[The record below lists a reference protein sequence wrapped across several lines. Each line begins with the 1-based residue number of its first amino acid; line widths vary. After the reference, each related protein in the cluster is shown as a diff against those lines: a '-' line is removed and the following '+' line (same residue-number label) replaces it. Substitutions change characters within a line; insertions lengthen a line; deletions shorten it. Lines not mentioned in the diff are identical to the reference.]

1 MVTREEVYSALGQ
14 VMDPEIHR
22 PITELEMVKSVDIDQ
37 SGAVRVEV
45 LLTIP
50 GCPMKDRLNR
60 DVTAAVAP
68 LPGVTAVEVALGSMT
83 EEQRQALV
91 GKLRGPGAQQQRKIT
106 FWGDD
111 SATRVLAVASGK
123 GGVGKSS
130 VTVNL
135 AAALAAQGHRVA
147 VVDCDIYGFS
157 VPRMLGV
164 SGRPV
169 GFNGMIMPLEANGVK
184 VISIGFF
191 TDGRPVAWRGPMLHR
206 AIQQFLAD
214 VYWGDLD
221 YVLLDLP
228 PGTGDVSISLAQMLP
243 GSEMLLVTTP
253 QEAAERAAA
262 RSWPAT
268 SAPSC
273 SAGCRWTCA
282 CARAA
287 TAASRWWRRTR
298 TPPPPR
304 SCWRSPPSSPRWRG
318 AWSASASRCS
328 PERGSG
334 AGPAGKAL
342 RRREDPAAPRAGR
355 ERPATPRP
363 QVASG
368 STGAGLLAAEP
379 LALDPLAA
387 EPLGSASASSDA
399 LISSRSR
406 SRSAICPSMSS
417 SSRT

>member
-1 MVTREEVYSALGQ
+1 MVSREEVYSALGQ

-22 PITELEMVKSVDIDQ
+22 PITELEMVKSVEIDR

-68 LPGVTAVEVALGSMT
+68 LPGVTGVEVVLGSMT

-111 SATRVLAVASGK
+111 SATRVLAIASGK

-135 AAALAAQGHRVA
+135 AAALSAQGHRVA

-169 GFNGMIMPLEANGVK
+169 GFNGMILPLEAHGVR

-191 TDGRPVAWRGPMLHR
+191 IEPDKPVMWRGPMLHR
-206 AIQQFLAD
+206 AVQQFLTD
-214 VYWGDLD
+214 VHWGEVD
-221 YVLLDLP
+221 YVLADLP

-243 GSEMLLVTTP
+243 GAEMLLVTTP
-253 QEAAERAAA
+253 QEAAERVAVLAGKFALANHMKVAGVVENMSYFVCPGCNERHQIFGTGGGELLAGELGTELLGKVPLDVRLREGGDSGKPLVMSDPDAPASQELLKVAAA
-262 RSWPAT
+262 LP
-268 SAPSC
+268 PLK
-273 SAGCRWTCA
+273 
-282 CARAA
+282 
-287 TAASRWWRRTR
+287 RTLV
-298 TPPPPR
+298 
-304 SCWRSPPSSPRWRG
+304 
-318 AWSASASRCS
+318 
-328 PERGSG
+328 
-334 AGPAGKAL
+334 GKRL
-342 RRREDPAAPRAGR
+342 
-355 ERPATPRP
+355 T
-363 QVASG
+363 
-368 STGAGLLAAEP
+368 LL
-379 LALDPLAA
+379 
-387 EPLGSASASSDA
+387 
-399 LISSRSR
+399 
-406 SRSAICPSMSS
+406 
-417 SSRT
+417 T

>member
-1 MVTREEVYSALGQ
+1 MATREEVYSALGQ
-14 VMDPEIHR
+14 VMDPEIHQ
-22 PITELEMVKSVDIDQ
+22 PITELEMVKSVEIDE
-37 SGAVRVEV
+37 SGVVRVEV

-68 LPGVTAVEVALGSMT
+68 LPGVTGVEVALGSMT

-91 GKLRGPGAQQQRKIT
+91 GKLRGPGATQQRKIT

-111 SATRVLAVASGK
+111 SSTRVLAVASGK

-157 VPRMLGV
+157 VPRMLGA

-169 GFNGMIMPLEANGVK
+169 GFNGMIMPLEPHGVK

-253 QEAAERAAA
+253 QEAAERVAMLAGGCARENGLKGAGVIENMSYFVCPGCDERHEIFGAGGGEQLARELGTELLGRVPLDVRLREGGDSGKPLVISDPEAPASQQLLAIAAA
-262 RSWPAT
+262 LPPVARLVERLSVTAPSVEAPSVEAWPDDPFGAT
-268 SAPSC
+268 SA
-273 SAGCRWTCA
+273 
-282 CARAA
+282 
-287 TAASRWWRRTR
+287 
-298 TPPPPR
+298 
-304 SCWRSPPSSPRWRG
+304 SS
-318 AWSASASRCS
+318 
-328 PERGSG
+328 E
-334 AGPAGKAL
+334 
-342 RRREDPAAPRAGR
+342 
-355 ERPATPRP
+355 
-363 QVASG
+363 
-368 STGAGLLAAEP
+368 
-379 LALDPLAA
+379 
-387 EPLGSASASSDA
+387 A
-399 LISSRSR
+399 LISWRSR
-406 SRSAICPSMSS
+406 SSSAICPSMS
-417 SSRT
+417 

>member
-1 MVTREEVYSALGQ
+1 MPTESSVIEALQ
-14 VMDPEIHR
+14 PVQDPELNR
-22 PITELEMVKSVDIDQ
+22 SVVDLQMVKSVSVNDTLIRVTV
-37 SGAVRVEV
+37 AVPSPEYPLRGVLRDRVQ
-45 LLTIP
+45 
-50 GCPMKDRLNR
+50 
-60 DVTAAVAP
+60 AAVSAV
-68 LPGVTAVEVALGSMT
+68 PGVSSVAIDLAVMT
-83 EEQRQALV
+83 EAEQKALV
-91 GKLRGPGAQQQRKIT
+91 ARLQPPGAGGARENPFLT
-106 FWGDD
+106 
-111 SATRVLAVASGK
+111 ARTRVLAVASGK

-253 QEAAERAAA
+253 QEAAERVAILAGRFGQENGLKIAGVIENMSYFVCPSCDERHEIFGAGGGEELARDLGTKLLGRVPLDVRLREGGDSGKPLVASDPDAPASKELLAIAAELPPVA
-262 RSWPAT
+262 RSLV
-268 SAPSC
+268 
-273 SAGCRWTCA
+273 
-282 CARAA
+282 
-287 TAASRWWRRTR
+287 
-298 TPPPPR
+298 
-304 SCWRSPPSSPRWRG
+304 
-318 AWSASASRCS
+318 
-328 PERGSG
+328 
-334 AGPAGKAL
+334 GKRL
-342 RRREDPAAPRAGR
+342 
-355 ERPATPRP
+355 T
-363 QVASG
+363 
-368 STGAGLLAAEP
+368 LL
-379 LALDPLAA
+379 
-387 EPLGSASASSDA
+387 
-399 LISSRSR
+399 
-406 SRSAICPSMSS
+406 
-417 SSRT
+417 T

>member
-147 VVDCDIYGFS
+147 VVDCD
-157 VPRMLGV
+157 
-164 SGRPV
+164 
-169 GFNGMIMPLEANGVK
+169 
-184 VISIGFF
+184 
-191 TDGRPVAWRGPMLHR
+191 
-206 AIQQFLAD
+206 
-214 VYWGDLD
+214 
-221 YVLLDLP
+221 
-228 PGTGDVSISLAQMLP
+228 VSISLAQMLP

-253 QEAAERAAA
+253 QEAAERVAILAGRFGQENGLKIAGVIENMSYFVCPSCDERHEIFGAGGGEELARDLGTKLLGRVPLDVRLREGGDSGKPLVASDPDAPASKELLAIAAELPPVA
-262 RSWPAT
+262 RSLV
-268 SAPSC
+268 
-273 SAGCRWTCA
+273 
-282 CARAA
+282 
-287 TAASRWWRRTR
+287 
-298 TPPPPR
+298 
-304 SCWRSPPSSPRWRG
+304 
-318 AWSASASRCS
+318 
-328 PERGSG
+328 
-334 AGPAGKAL
+334 GKRL
-342 RRREDPAAPRAGR
+342 
-355 ERPATPRP
+355 T
-363 QVASG
+363 
-368 STGAGLLAAEP
+368 LL
-379 LALDPLAA
+379 
-387 EPLGSASASSDA
+387 
-399 LISSRSR
+399 
-406 SRSAICPSMSS
+406 
-417 SSRT
+417 T

>member
-68 LPGVTAVEVALGSMT
+68 LPGVTAVE
-83 EEQRQALV
+83 
-91 GKLRGPGAQQQRKIT
+91 
-106 FWGDD
+106 
-111 SATRVLAVASGK
+111 
-123 GGVGKSS
+123 
-130 VTVNL
+130 
-135 AAALAAQGHRVA
+135 
-147 VVDCDIYGFS
+147 DCDIYGFS

-253 QEAAERAAA
+253 QEAAERVAILAGRFGQENGLKIA
-262 RSWPAT
+262 GVIENMSYFVC
-268 SAPSC
+268 PSC
-273 SAGCRWTCA
+273 D
-282 CARAA
+282 
-287 TAASRWWRRTR
+287 
-298 TPPPPR
+298 
-304 SCWRSPPSSPRWRG
+304 
-318 AWSASASRCS
+318 
-328 PERGSG
+328 ERHEIFG
-334 AGPAGKAL
+334 AGGGEELARDLGTKLLGRVPLDVRLREGGDSGKPL
-342 RRREDPAAPRAGR
+342 
-355 ERPATPRP
+355 
-363 QVASG
+363 VASDPDAPA
-368 STGAGLLAAEP
+368 SKELLAI
-379 LALDPLAA
+379 AA
-387 EPLGSASASSDA
+387 ELPPVA
-399 LISSRSR
+399 LSLVGKRL
-406 SRSAICPSMSS
+406 
-417 SSRT
+417 TLLT